1 MYPPIPPSSLSKAK
15 PLAKAKPSAK
25 AKPCAYYSQSSA
37 KCAALGRGLGK
48 SGKARSINTFANHQK
63 EVNIDCVVTGQRT
76 RILFELMKM
85 FSLVELKKMLKTSH
99 KTNT

>member
-1 MYPPIPPSSLSKAK
+1 MGDGQCSDY
-15 PLAKAKPSAK
+15 
-25 AKPCAYYSQSSA
+25 
-37 KCAALGRGLGK
+37 

-85 FSLVELKKMLKTSH
+85 FSLVELKKMLTTSRD
-99 KTNT
+99 